1 MKAQIGTRSIASA
14 IVSFSN
20 GKRGV
25 KSSVRSKVLVDSG
38 SQVTV
43 VRADAL
49 PALERRIGPLN
60 KVRGTMVTASGEV
73 EVTYIRDVKVCLDG
87 ACATVNVIAAPKLP
101 GSMLVGTDFLR
112 GADCK
117 MDFRKG
123 QMSCGGH
130 KMKFSM
136 EG

>member
-1 MKAQIGTRSIASA
+1 MNIGSRSIASA
-14 IVSFSN
+14 VVSFRN

-25 KSSVRSKVLVDSG
+25 KGAVRSKVLVDSG

-49 PALERRIGPLN
+49 PSLERRLGPLA

-73 EVTYIRDVKVCLDG
+73 EVTYVKGVKVCLDG
-87 ACATVNVIAAPKLP
+87 ACAVVNMIAAPRLP
-101 GSMLVGTDFLR
+101 GSMLVGTDFLK
-112 GADCK
+112 GANCK
-117 MDFRKG
+117 VDFKKG
-123 QMSCGGH
+123 SMSCGGK
-130 KMKFSM
+130 KMRFSM